1 MIVIVVSRSGIDRA
15 LVDVPCSCEGTVRK
29 NPDALEGWSLDRVEG
44 IASVQKAMLGRALEV
59 TREGGVVVYST
70 CTFAPEENEA
80 VLQDA
85 LEEYDCRLAAFDLEL
100 EHAPG
105 VTEWEDASYDA
116 SMRRA
121 KRVYPHHNDTGGFFC
136 AKLEVGA

>member
-1 MIVIVVSRSGIDRA
+1 
-15 LVDVPCSCEGTVRK
+15 
-29 NPDALEGWSLDRVEG
+29 
-44 IASVQKAMLGRALEV
+44 MLGRALEV

-85 LEEYDCRLAAFDLEL
+85 LEEYDCRLATFDLEL

-105 VTEWEDASYDA
+105 VIEWEGETFDEA
-116 SMRRA
+116 MCRA

-136 AKLEVGA
+136 ARLEVGA